1 MLLKATSDAKNVKIC
16 IFFPC
21 AHHYLVSVKLANML
35 QNYVNSSLPI
45 ISNNV

>member
-21 AHHYLVSVKLANML
+21 VSVKLANML
-35 QNYVNSSLPI
+35 KNYVNLSLPI